1 MRRETTAAAVLV
13 ACLGWFTWGGP
24 RTAEAL
30 EQVRVERQVLP
41 TPREVARR
49 AADPTLAA
57 DHRER
62 LLALQAALERSLAA
76 ELKWNRVIAG
86 IVDPDRRA
94 RGRELAARAADNP
107 PRPGA
112 RGLDGDV
119 IALVVTLQE
128 HHGWVGP
135 PPTPAAAAEDDWS
148 GIDRRGRAR
157 VAQALAAAGELS
169 DAEAGELLAASLDL
183 LDAQGEVMRAQA
195 AAAW

>member
-1 MRRETTAAAVLV
+1 MRRETAAALALV
-13 ACLGWFTWGGP
+13 ACLGWFAWGGP

-41 TPREVARR
+41 TPREVAQR
-49 AADPTLAA
+49 AADPAVG
-57 DHRER
+57 DDRRDR
-62 LLALQAALERSLAA
+62 LLAFQAALEQSLAA

-86 IVDPDRRA
+86 IVDPGRRA
-94 RGRELAARAADNP
+94 KGLELAARAAENP
-107 PRPGA
+107 PRPGM
-112 RGLDGDV
+112 RGLDGDI

-128 HHGWVGP
+128 QHGWVGP
-135 PPTPAAAAEDDWS
+135 PATPAAAAKDDWN

-169 DAEAGELLAASLDL
+169 DDEAGELLDASLEL
-183 LDAQGEVMRAQA
+183 LDAQGEVVRTQA